1 VTILIAGC
9 GYLGGAA
16 AVRLRQEGHRVIGL
30 TRTGGSAQSLM
41 REGVEARAGDMVDP
55 GFLATLPAVDAV
67 VHCAASGRGGGVA
80 QYRTVYV
87 DGLRALVGAFPGAR
101 CVFTSSSSVY
111 AQIDGS
117 WVTEESP
124 AVPDRETGRLLREAE
139 ELALSAGGVVLRLAG
154 IYGPGRSVLLR
165 NFLLGEA
172 QIDVRTE
179 PPATPDGR
187 WINQIHRD
195 DAAAALAWA
204 VGGGKTGVF
213 NVADHTPMTQRTV
226 YAELAR
232 RFHRPLPPA
241 GPPALDRKRGWTHK
255 RVCSRKL
262 TAAGWVPRFASW
274 FDALDQDPLLVPSVL
289 AQIPAGEQGA
299 GGWMG

>member
-1 VTILIAGC
+1 MAYASPVTILIAGC
-9 GYLGGAA
+9 GYLGKAA
-16 AVRLRQEGHRVIGL
+16 AVRLRRDGHRVIGL
-30 TRTGGSAQSLM
+30 TRSAASAEALAA
-41 REGVEARAGDMVDP
+41 EGIEARAGDIADAAFVQS
-55 GFLATLPAVDAV
+55 LPEAEAI
-67 VHCAASGRGGGVA
+67 VHCAASGRGGRA
-80 QYRTVYV
+80 EQYRQVYV
-87 DGLRALVGAFPGAR
+87 EGVRNFLAARPGAR
-101 CVFTSSSSVY
+101 LVFTSSSSVY

-139 ELALSAGGVVLRLAG
+139 ALALAAGGTVLRLAG
-154 IYGPGRSVLLR
+154 IYGPGRSVLLK

-179 PPATPDGR
+179 APATPDGR

-195 DAAAALAWA
+195 DAAAAVAWA
-204 VGGGKTGVF
+204 VGGGAAGVF

-232 RFHRPLPPA
+232 RFQRPLPPA

-255 RVCSRKL
+255 RVSSRKL
-262 TAAGWVPRFASW
+262 TAAGWNPRFPSW
-274 FDALDQDPLLVPSVL
+274 FDALDHDPLLVPSVL
-289 AQIPAGEQGA
+289 AQLGA
-299 GGWMG
+299 